1 MSYTKTTWRNNQAP
15 AINADNLN
23 HMEQGIESAH
33 NQIDVNTSNIESLTT
48 QVQNNA
54 TNIASEISARQTTDS
69 SLQSQIDQLVAPTG
83 EAPTPA
89 EIENAR
95 IGDDG
100 VTYDTLGNAI
110 RGQFSD
116 LKSEISEVLDDN
128 ILFQSASETVTGSG
142 TYVNKNIDI
151 TDGIVAGQKY
161 TLKIGSIV
169 GGTSSYLVYLRTVDA
184 NNTIIENQS
193 SGSAT
198 TNATCSITA
207 TAETAKLRIT
217 LYPATTTPMPTGEAT
232 YSDITLVAGTSVEY
246 EINNDI
252 PYERMDAVE
261 YKADKAVPFVTGKN
275 IFDGHNSNSLTDTL
289 VTENG
294 AVTSNSSFS
303 SVFLP
308 IDGGKNIV
316 CNFAYSRYS
325 FYTSYND
332 ISKLSVGD
340 TLKGYISGVI
350 PTSVGQVVAVP
361 ASARYIC
368 VGYTEDRIDTMQIE
382 YGTTVTTFE
391 KFYKGV
397 PEAEIIPLKPTV
409 ISVYADGTGDYANLR
424 LALESITDSAYNK
437 PYEVHIY
444 EGTYDIASLFTA
456 EEIAQQSNQGLF
468 VPNYVTLV
476 GVGNRDDI
484 KLVCTLSTSNQY
496 FSPLHFRNYGGMK
509 NITVDAT
516 KCRYVVHDDIAV
528 NGLGSERLV
537 ENCKFIGHSLYYV
550 CVYGSGMKEDSHWTF
565 KDCVFDASEA
575 GASNASG
582 IAFLSHNS
590 LDWIKPSELI
600 IQNCRMINTPTE
612 SSPNSYAMR
621 FRTLNQSDGHSANNM
636 PIYIHLYGNL
646 CNGIE
651 LREDES
657 GSYGTGILTYVDG
670 FYNKNAYEHI
680 TTAGTAIPTSE
691 RFNLI

>member
-1 MSYTKTTWRNNQAP
+1 MPILDELKKKANGKADSANNIAE
-15 AINADNLN
+15 AIAQMDFS
-23 HMEQGIESAH
+23 EGSVTPEEIAESVSAYLDEH
-33 NQIDVNTSNIESLTT
+33 LTNPTNPPIDTSLTISGAAADSKETGDKIT
-48 QVQNNA
+48 QLKEDL
-54 TNIASEISARQTTDS
+54 SEI
-69 SLQSQIDQLVAPTG
+69 L
-83 EAPTPA
+83 E
-89 EIENAR
+89 
-95 IGDDG
+95 
-100 VTYDTLGNAI
+100 
-110 RGQFSD
+110 
-116 LKSEISEVLDDN
+116 DN
-128 ILFQSASETVTGSG
+128 ILFKSASETVTGSG

-169 GGTSSYLVYLRTVDA
+169 GGTSSYLVYLRTLKSD
-184 NNTIIENQS
+184 NTVIENQS
-193 SGSAT
+193 SGSVT

-207 TAETAKLRIT
+207 TSETAKLRIT
-217 LYPATTTPMPTGEAT
+217 LYPATTTPMPSGEAT
-232 YSDITLVAGTSVEY
+232 YSNITLVAGNSIKY
-246 EINNDI
+246 EINNNIQYD
-252 PYERMDAVE
+252 RMDAVE
-261 YKADKAVPFVTGKN
+261 YKADKAVPFVVGKN
-275 IFDGHNSNSLTDTL
+275 IFNGHSSNSLTDTL

-303 SVFLP
+303 SVFFP

-316 CNFAYSRYS
+316 SNFAYSRYS

-340 TLKGYISGVI
+340 NLAGYISGVI
-350 PTSVGQVVAVP
+350 PTTVGQVVAVP

-368 VGYTEDRIDTMQIE
+368 VGYAEVRIDTMQIE

-468 VPNYVTLV
+468 VPDYVTLV
-476 GVGNRDDI
+476 GIGNRDDI
-484 KLVCTLSTSNQY
+484 VLTCTLSTANQY

-528 NGLGSERLV
+528 NGKGGERVV
-537 ENCKFIGHSLYYV
+537 ENCNFVGHSLYYA
-550 CVYGSGMKEDSHWTF
+550 CVYGSGTKEDSHWIF
-565 KDCVFDASEA
+565 RNCIFDATEA
-575 GASNASG
+575 GAGNTSG

-590 LDWIKPSELI
+590 LDWTKPSELTI
-600 IQNCRMINTPTE
+600 ENCRMLNSAVE
-612 SSPNSYAMR
+612 GSPNGYAMI
-621 FRTLNQSDGHSANNM
+621 FRSLNDDGNGHVSNNM
-636 PIYIHLYGNL
+636 PIYIHLYGNV

-657 GSYGTGILTYVDG
+657 GSYGIGILTYVDG
-670 FYNKNAYEHI
+670 YYNKNAYEHI
-680 TTAGTAIPTSE
+680 TTAGTPIPTAN